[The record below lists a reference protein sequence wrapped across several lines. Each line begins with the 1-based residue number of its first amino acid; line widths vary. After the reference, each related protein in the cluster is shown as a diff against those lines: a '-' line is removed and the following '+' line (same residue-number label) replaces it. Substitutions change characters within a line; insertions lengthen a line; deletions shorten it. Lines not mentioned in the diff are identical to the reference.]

1 MERETLALL
10 GLGLLVIAAAVGAGC
25 TNPAGPPANRST
37 ATPTV
42 SPTATPTPADVLE
55 AVSSGIQAAL
65 DHLDN
70 ETAAAAVALGPTAM
84 AGDEARR
91 VLGDLARV
99 SPAVIDATAVSKDGV
114 MLTVEPP
121 AYASVEGTG
130 ISDQEQV
137 QRVAATHQPVMSQV
151 FATVEGVDATDLEHP
166 VFAPSGQF
174 NGSASLLFSPT
185 ALLTIAV
192 PEALA
197 NRTADVFVLDTN
209 GLILYDTDATEIGGN
224 VFSDPFYVNNAEL
237 LAVMKEMQTE
247 PEGTGNYTFIQPGTG
262 TTVRKETRWT
272 SVGLHGTDW
281 RVFASNATPVA

>member
-1 MERETLALL
+1 
-10 GLGLLVIAAAVGAGC
+10 
-25 TNPAGPPANRST
+25 
-37 ATPTV
+37 
-42 SPTATPTPADVLE
+42 
-55 AVSSGIQAAL
+55 
-65 DHLDN
+65 
-70 ETAAAAVALGPTAM
+70 M
-84 AGDEARR
+84 AGDETRR
-91 VLGDLARV
+91 ILGDLARV
-99 SPAVIDATAVSKDGV
+99 SPAIIDATAVSKDGV

-121 AYASVEGTG
+121 AYASGEGTG

-137 QRVAATHQPVMSQV
+137 QRVAATYQPAMSQV

-197 NRTADVFVLDTN
+197 NRTADLFVLDTN

-262 TTVRKETRWT
+262 ATVRKETRWT

-281 RVFASNATPVA
+281 RVFASNATPAA